1 MTPETEAEGGLR
13 NIVAAIASTLR
24 PSAMIA
30 FPPLSAT
37 LLPCTVPL
45 PGALL
50 LPSPLL
56 LPRGCLLPR
65 TLRLL
70 LLPDLLG
77 GLCLLLLRPLLLSLL
92 LDPLLLLLRLL
103 SLLLDPL
110 LLRLRLLSL
119 LLGPLL
125 LRLRLLSRLLRGLL
139 GPLLL
144 RLLSGLCAL
153 LRLLLLSARLRCL
166 RLSLRA
172 LLLCRWPRALGLLTL
187 LLFRRIALF
196 FPLLVLLRVCRDN
209 RPEKQK
215 QGSGTGS
222 SNELHSNGLH

>member
-1 MTPETEAEGGLR
+1 
-13 NIVAAIASTLR
+13 
-24 PSAMIA
+24 MIA

-70 LLPDLLG
+70 LLPGLLG
-77 GLCLLLLRPLLLSLL
+77 GLCLLLLRPL
-92 LDPLLLLLRLL
+92 LL

>member
-1 MTPETEAEGGLR
+1 MYRPKVLLCAGRTCWHRSCTDCSGSCATKQQGFVTAVRQLQCDSERKPDARIPAVGEVVPVVVIDVDVVGGVPVFTPEFRPGIHEHERKAAVRKARIPHVHRGEALHPKPVLTPETEAEGGLR

-77 GLCLLLLRPLLLSLL
+77 GLCLLLLRP
-92 LDPLLLLLRLL
+92 RLL

-110 LLRLRLLSL
+110 LLRLRVLSL
-119 LLGPLL
+119 LF
-125 LRLRLLSRLLRGLL
+125 

-144 RLLSGLCAL
+144 RLL
-153 LRLLLLSARLRCL
+153 LLS
-166 RLSLRA
+166 
-172 LLLCRWPRALGLLTL
+172 
-187 LLFRRIALF
+187 LLF
-196 FPLLVLLRVCRDN
+196 
-209 RPEKQK
+209 
-215 QGSGTGS
+215 
-222 SNELHSNGLH
+222 